1 MKKIRILIADDHP
14 IVREGYKKILMSQP
28 DMDVTGEAGNGQ
40 EVLDLIQKRD
50 FDLILLDI
58 SMPGR
63 SGLEILKE
71 LKSQKPHLPVM
82 ILSIYPE
89 EQYAVRA
96 FRDGASG
103 YLTKASTPK
112 ELISAIRKVSQGGR
126 YVTEALAEKL
136 TYFLHGDVDK
146 APHEKLSDREY
157 QVMLL
162 IASGKTVTQAAE
174 ELCLSVK
181 TISTYRRHILEKMQ
195 FSTNAEITM
204 YAIHIEPGSRHGP
217 GKIAGTTRYGTG
229 GSAQADRRDEAL
241 GDGLPLR
248 GGPLPEPGT
257 IVPCGHLRAP
267 EREIPLR
274 ERARR
279 PLLGL
284 QPQRAPRD
292 GLHEPRSPR

>member
-40 EVLDLIQKRD
+40 EVLDLIQKKD

-71 LKSQKPHLPVM
+71 LKSQKPHQPVM

-204 YAIHIEPGSRHGP
+204 YAIQN
-217 GKIAGTTRYGTG
+217 K
-229 GSAQADRRDEAL
+229 
-241 GDGLPLR
+241 
-248 GGPLPEPGT
+248 
-257 IVPCGHLRAP
+257 
-267 EREIPLR
+267 
-274 ERARR
+274 
-279 PLLGL
+279 LLG
-284 QPQRAPRD
+284 
-292 GLHEPRSPR
+292 

>member
-14 IVREGYKKILMSQP
+14 IVREGYKKILISQP

-40 EVLDLIQKRD
+40 EVLDLIQKKD

-136 TYFLHGDVDK
+136 TYFLGDVDK

-204 YAIHIEPGSRHGP
+204 YAIQN
-217 GKIAGTTRYGTG
+217 K
-229 GSAQADRRDEAL
+229 
-241 GDGLPLR
+241 
-248 GGPLPEPGT
+248 
-257 IVPCGHLRAP
+257 
-267 EREIPLR
+267 
-274 ERARR
+274 
-279 PLLGL
+279 LLG
-284 QPQRAPRD
+284 
-292 GLHEPRSPR
+292 

>member
-40 EVLDLIQKRD
+40 EVLDLIQKKD
-50 FDLILLDI
+50 FELILLDI

-71 LKSQKPHLPVM
+71 LKSQKPHMPVM

-136 TYFLHGDVDK
+136 TYFLHGDAEK

-162 IASGKTVTQAAE
+162 IASGKTVTQIAE

-204 YAIHIEPGSRHGP
+204 YAIQN
-217 GKIAGTTRYGTG
+217 K
-229 GSAQADRRDEAL
+229 
-241 GDGLPLR
+241 
-248 GGPLPEPGT
+248 
-257 IVPCGHLRAP
+257 
-267 EREIPLR
+267 
-274 ERARR
+274 
-279 PLLGL
+279 LLG
-284 QPQRAPRD
+284 
-292 GLHEPRSPR
+292 

>member
-40 EVLDLIQKRD
+40 EVLDLIQKKD

-204 YAIHIEPGSRHGP
+204 YGIQN
-217 GKIAGTTRYGTG
+217 K
-229 GSAQADRRDEAL
+229 
-241 GDGLPLR
+241 
-248 GGPLPEPGT
+248 
-257 IVPCGHLRAP
+257 
-267 EREIPLR
+267 
-274 ERARR
+274 
-279 PLLGL
+279 LLG
-284 QPQRAPRD
+284 
-292 GLHEPRSPR
+292 

>member
-40 EVLDLIQKRD
+40 EVLDLIQKKD

-136 TYFLHGDVDK
+136 TYFLGDVDK

-204 YAIHIEPGSRHGP
+204 YAIQNKLEG
-217 GKIAGTTRYGTG
+217 
-229 GSAQADRRDEAL
+229 
-241 GDGLPLR
+241 
-248 GGPLPEPGT
+248 
-257 IVPCGHLRAP
+257 
-267 EREIPLR
+267 
-274 ERARR
+274 
-279 PLLGL
+279 
-284 QPQRAPRD
+284 
-292 GLHEPRSPR
+292 

>member
-40 EVLDLIQKRD
+40 EVLDLIQKKD

-71 LKSQKPHLPVM
+71 LKSQKPQMPVM

-136 TYFLHGDVDK
+136 TYFLGDVDK

-204 YAIHIEPGSRHGP
+204 YAIQN
-217 GKIAGTTRYGTG
+217 K
-229 GSAQADRRDEAL
+229 
-241 GDGLPLR
+241 
-248 GGPLPEPGT
+248 
-257 IVPCGHLRAP
+257 
-267 EREIPLR
+267 
-274 ERARR
+274 
-279 PLLGL
+279 LLG
-284 QPQRAPRD
+284 
-292 GLHEPRSPR
+292 

>member
-40 EVLDLIQKRD
+40 EVLDLIQKKD

-195 FSTNAEITM
+195 FATNAEITM
-204 YAIHIEPGSRHGP
+204 YAIQN
-217 GKIAGTTRYGTG
+217 K
-229 GSAQADRRDEAL
+229 
-241 GDGLPLR
+241 
-248 GGPLPEPGT
+248 
-257 IVPCGHLRAP
+257 
-267 EREIPLR
+267 
-274 ERARR
+274 
-279 PLLGL
+279 LLG
-284 QPQRAPRD
+284 
-292 GLHEPRSPR
+292 